1 MAESMKD
8 FERELEASFKRID
21 EGDIISGTVVSVD
34 ESGVVLD
41 LKFYAEGFIPVEEFS
56 RVPGF
61 NIKEA
66 VQPGDER
73 PLAACRVGTAGDAS
87 WRLRHSSVVLR
98 GETRRPG
105 HKRRASAGIWRRRF
119 TWPASCSYRRTRT
132 RRRRRSPRHRRPDRG
147 VRRGVRPERFP
158 PAGRC

>member
-41 LKFYAEGFIPVEEFS
+41 LKFYAEGVIPVEEFS

-61 NIKEA
+61 Y
-66 VQPGDER
+66 
-73 PLAACRVGTAGDAS
+73 S
-87 WRLRHSSVVLR
+87 
-98 GETRRPG
+98 
-105 HKRRASAGIWRRRF
+105 GI
-119 TWPASCSYRRTRT
+119 
-132 RRRRRSPRHRRPDRG
+132 
-147 VRRGVRPERFP
+147 
-158 PAGRC
+158 

>member
-56 RVPGF
+56 RV
-61 NIKEA
+61 
-66 VQPGDER
+66 
-73 PLAACRVGTAGDAS
+73 AGMM
-87 WRLRHSSVVLR
+87 VR
-98 GETRRPG
+98 G
-105 HKRRASAGIWRRRF
+105 IF
-119 TWPASCSYRRTRT
+119 FF
-132 RRRRRSPRHRRPDRG
+132 
-147 VRRGVRPERFP
+147 PERMLRMCLP
-158 PAGRC
+158 GTG

>member
-66 VQPGDER
+66 VQPGMR
-73 PLAACRVGTAGDAS
+73 FRRWFFAGMMVRGT
-87 WRLRHSSVVLR
+87 
-98 GETRRPG
+98 
-105 HKRRASAGIWRRRF
+105 F
-119 TWPASCSYRRTRT
+119 FF
-132 RRRRRSPRHRRPDRG
+132 
-147 VRRGVRPERFP
+147 PERMLRMCLP
-158 PAGRC
+158 GTG